1 MTKTNDE
8 DSLNSTSVF
17 MNNWDA
23 IVQSVRIKEE
33 KMSHIMSS
41 LNLSL
46 NKNLSYFIYFSDP
59 KLQFIIASPHAFPR
73 SKLTVEEQANVFSY
87 LKVGYLNCSTQ

>member
-33 KMSHIMSS
+33 KMSHMSQMLCAGQS
-41 LNLSL
+41 ARENVPFLSE
-46 NKNLSYFIYFSDP
+46 F
-59 KLQFIIASPHAFPR
+59 
-73 SKLTVEEQANVFSY
+73 
-87 LKVGYLNCSTQ
+87 

>member
-8 DSLNSTSVF
+8 DSLNSTSAF

-33 KMSHIMSS
+33 KMSHMSQM
-41 LNLSL
+41 LCAGQ
-46 NKNLSYFIYFSDP
+46 SDREDVP
-59 KLQFIIASPHAFPR
+59 FF
-73 SKLTVEEQANVFSY
+73 TDF
-87 LKVGYLNCSTQ
+87 